1 MEKLILQLRCAIIE
15 AGGYIV
21 VANRMGISRQ
31 NLYFILR
38 KSGNPTLHTV
48 IKIADAVGLTLT
60 LNKLV
65 PLSSP
70 VQTTET
76 KETQ

>member
-1 MEKLILQLRCAIIE
+1 MEKLILQLRCEIIA
-15 AGGYIV
+15 AGGYMV
-21 VANRMGISRQ
+21 VAERMGVTRQ

-48 IKIADAVGLTLT
+48 MKIADAVGLTLT

-65 PLSSP
+65 PLPSP